1 MSERFGY
8 FAYGSNMFS
17 RRLRM
22 RTPSALVISIGFVEG
37 YRLSFDKPSRRDG
50 SGKCNIRPTNSP
62 ADRVYG
68 VLFSILRDEEP
79 ALDKAEGLGKGYEK
93 SQFKVTTSDGPC
105 FAAAY
110 VGEEANPLL
119 LPYDWYKEFV
129 VRGAIE
135 HKLPASYVRRLQ
147 IIEVVT
153 DLKDERRRENE
164 AILNGE

>member
-1 MSERFGY
+1 MSERFSY

-110 VGEEANPLL
+110 VAEEANPLL
-119 LPYDWYKEFV
+119 LPYDLVQGIRRARCDRAQTSGEL
-129 VRGAIE
+129 REASSNNRSG
-135 HKLPASYVRRLQ
+135 HRSQRRTPAR
-147 IIEVVT
+147 
-153 DLKDERRRENE
+153 ERSHSE
-164 AILNGE
+164 